1 MQESW
6 VWSLGGEDPLEKEM
20 ATHSSILAWEIS
32 WPEEPD
38 GLQFMGS
45 QRVWQDLA
53 TKTTKFFWKVFVEK
67 TIFLSLNYPDT
78 SGLCPSIRML
88 YLTVFSTFALEYWN
102 EAILSLP
109 ILLVLFK
116 NYLGNCICLTFY
128 INRRVLISTWRSA
141 AAAAAKSLQLC
152 PTLCDP
158 IDSSPP
164 GSPVPGL

>member
-1 MQESW
+1 
-6 VWSLGGEDPLEKEM
+6 
-20 ATHSSILAWEIS
+20 
-32 WPEEPD
+32 
-38 GLQFMGS
+38 MGS

-128 INRRVLISTWRSA
+128 INCRVLISTWRSA
-141 AAAAAKSLQLC
+141 AAAAAKSLQSCL
-152 PTLCDP
+152 TLCNP
-158 IDSSPP
+158 IDSSPLAP
-164 GSPVPGL
+164 LSLGFSRQEYWSGLPFPSPILESEKWKWSRS